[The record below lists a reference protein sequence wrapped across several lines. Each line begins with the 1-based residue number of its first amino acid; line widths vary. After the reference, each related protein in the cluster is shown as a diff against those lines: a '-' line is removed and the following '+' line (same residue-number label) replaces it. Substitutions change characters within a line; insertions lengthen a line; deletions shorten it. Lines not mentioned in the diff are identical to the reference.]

1 MIYSYLVK
9 EYFWVEK
16 GCCIRNFLYLHEIN
30 PLQMTVMKNLKF
42 IILFFSLGLF
52 SCVNEKASSVKTQET
67 MDQPIVLA
75 YITAWSDIMPDTDY
89 VTHLNYAFGHVNDTF
104 DGVNISNEDRLKSI
118 VKLKEKAPHLKV
130 MLSIG
135 GWGSGRFSEMA
146 ADSITRKSFARDC
159 KRVVDEFGL
168 DGIDMDWEYPTSSLA
183 NISSSPD
190 DTENFTLLMRDIRSE
205 IREKKLLTLASVNS
219 AKFVDFRAID
229 PYIDFVNIMTYDMG
243 RPPYHN
249 SPLYKSENVRR
260 LSADE
265 SVDAH
270 VEAGVP
276 LKKLTLGLPFYG
288 HGIDSISDFIDYK
301 DMPKLEGYT
310 QKWDSLAMV
319 PYLVDKDGKFVCSY
333 DDERSLK
340 IKCEYLL
347 EKGLLGAMY
356 WEYSCDDE
364 SGTLRKIVYNT
375 VMRK

>member
-1 MIYSYLVK
+1 
-9 EYFWVEK
+9 
-16 GCCIRNFLYLHEIN
+16 
-30 PLQMTVMKNLKF
+30 MKNLTIFFFSLF
-42 IILFFSLGLF
+42 IILY
-52 SCVNEKASSVKTQET
+52 SCDNKRASDSSSEESKKI
-67 MDQPIVLA
+67 PIVLA
-75 YITAWSDIMPDTDY
+75 YITAWNDIMPDTDY
-89 VTHLNYAFGHVNDTF
+89 VTHLNYAFGEVNETF
-104 DGVNISNEDRLKSI
+104 NGINISNEERLKKI
-118 VKLKEKAPHLKV
+118 VGLREKAPNLKI

-146 ADSITRKSFARDC
+146 ADSVNRKSFARDC
-159 KRVVDEFGL
+159 KRVVNDFGL
-168 DGIDMDWEYPTSSLA
+168 DGIDMDWEYPTSSAA

-190 DTENFTLLMRDIRSE
+190 DTENFTLLMCDIRNE
-205 IREKKLLTLASVNS
+205 IGTDKLLTLASVYS

-249 SPLYKSENVRR
+249 APLHKSEYVRR

-270 VEAGVP
+270 VVAGVP
-276 LKKLTLGLPFYG
+276 LNKLTLGMPFYG

-340 IKCEYLL
+340 IKSEYLL

-375 VMRK
+375 VMKK